1 MFKRKTL
8 GIAAFVLASIACD
21 AANSTVTTRP
31 LWMRDVQI
39 SPDGSSIAFTYKG
52 DIWVVP
58 AAGGMA
64 RQLTATD
71 TYETTPIWSPDSKSI
86 AFSSDRHGN
95 FDIFVVDAQGGRP
108 QRLTSNSAAE
118 TPEAFSPDGKYVY
131 YAAAIQAPATS
142 AMFPTS
148 RMTQLYKVAVAGGA
162 PTQVLGTPVEMLSW
176 TDASGKS
183 FVYQDLKGFE
193 DQWRKHHTSSV
204 SRDIWLYDGTTG
216 KHTNLTDRPGE
227 DRNPVVGGDRL
238 YFLSERSG
246 DDCINLYVAPLAD
259 AKNAKRLTAFK
270 THPVRFLSRAA
281 DGTLCFGYDGEIY
294 TMKDGDKA
302 PRRVEISLMDAD
314 DPIAWKVNV
323 RSGAS
328 SASVAPDGKS
338 VAFSYRG
345 DIFVT
350 SVEYTTTKQITHTPE
365 AEYGMAWAPD
375 GKTLYYTSER
385 DGNATI
391 YSAVMERPDDDINF
405 ENATAIKEERVTD
418 ADSHERARPD
428 ISPDG
433 KKMAFVYDRTKLAV
447 MDLKSKKVKVL
458 TDGTTTPERNGS
470 ISFRWSPDSKWIA
483 LEIVTRKHEPYMDI
497 AIINV
502 ESGEVT
508 NITASG
514 YTDGNPKWVLDGNAI
529 AFVSERYGMRNH
541 ASWGSQD
548 DVFLCFLNQDAYDR
562 YRLSPEDYALYKE
575 VEKRQK
581 KDNDAK
587 ADKKKDKDKKDKK
600 DGDKDAEDDTKVIKV
615 EKDGIQD
622 RIIRLTPM
630 STALTDY
637 AITADG
643 ENMFYISRAQNGL
656 QLWKLDLRKGDHRMV
671 SKIDGGFYF
680 DQDKDGKNL
689 FVIGTSFRKLDPKSD
704 KLTPISYSSTMLL
717 DHAAERTAMFDNM
730 VREEAQR
737 FYEVKMHGVDWKNLT
752 AHYRRFLPYINNNY
766 DYAEMLS
773 ELLGELNVSHTGGR
787 YYASS
792 ASGDRTAALG
802 LLYDMAYTG
811 KGLRVAEVITGGPFD
826 RATSMMAPGMIVEKI
841 NGEEITPAQ
850 DASVLLTDISGK
862 KTLVSIYDPN
872 SGQRWDEVVIPI
884 STGAQN
890 SLLYDRW
897 IRQRAADVD
906 RWSNG
911 RLGYVHIQSMDD
923 GSFRK
928 VYADV
933 LGKYNDR
940 EGIVID
946 VRWNGGGRLHEDVEV
961 FFTGKKYLTQEIR
974 GIETCDMPSRRWNK
988 ASIMLMCEACY
999 SNAHGTP
1006 WVYKHQGIGK
1016 LVGMP
1021 VPGTMTSVNWVTM
1034 QDPSLVYGIPV
1045 IGYRTAEGTFLENS
1059 QLEPDI
1065 RIANDPEVIVTG
1077 EDQQLHRAVDAL
1089 LEQLDAAKAKK

>member
-1 MFKRKTL
+1 MHKRMIL
-8 GIAAFVLASIACD
+8 GLAAALLASLTGS
-21 AANSTVTTRP
+21 AAESTVTTRP

-39 SPDGSSIAFTYKG
+39 SPDGASIAFTYKG

-58 AAGGMA
+58 TQGGMA

-71 TYETTPIWSPDSKSI
+71 YYETTPVWSPDGKSI
-86 AFSSDRHGN
+86 AYACARHGN
-95 FDIFVVDAQGGRP
+95 LDVFMIDVRGGRP

-118 TPEAFSPDGKYVY
+118 TPEAFSPDGKSIYFS
-131 YAAAIQAPATS
+131 AAIQAPATS
-142 AMFPTS
+142 AMFPSS
-148 RMTQLYKVAVAGGA
+148 RMTQLYKVAVCGGA
-162 PTQVLGTPVEMLSW
+162 PEQVLGTPAQLMSW
-176 TDASGKS
+176 TDKTGKS
-183 FVYQDLKGFE
+183 FVYQDVKGFE

-204 SRDIWLYDGTTG
+204 TRDLWLYDGATG
-216 KHTNLTDRPGE
+216 KHTNLTNRAGE
-227 DRNPVVGGDRL
+227 DRNPVVAGDRL
-238 YFLSERSG
+238 YFLSEREG
-246 DDCINLYVAPLAD
+246 DNCINIYTAPLAD
-259 AKNAKRLTAFK
+259 VSKAQRLTAFK
-270 THPVRFLSRAA
+270 GNPVRFLSRGA

-294 TMKDGDKA
+294 TMKDTDKA
-302 PRRVEISLMDAD
+302 PRRVEVSLIDPD
-314 DPIAWKVNV
+314 DPVAEKKKVS
-323 RSGAS
+323 SGAT
-328 SASVAPDGKS
+328 SAAPSPDGKS
-338 VAFSYRG
+338 IAFTYRG
-345 DIFVT
+345 DVFVT

-365 AEYGMAWAPD
+365 AEYGLSWAPD

-385 DGNATI
+385 DGNAAI

-405 ENATAIKEERVTD
+405 ENATAIKESVVVA

-470 ISFRWSPDSKWIA
+470 IGFVWSPDSKWLA
-483 LEIVTRKHEPYMDI
+483 TEIVTRKHEPYMDI

-502 ESGEVT
+502 ETDEII
-508 NITASG
+508 NLTASG
-514 YTDGNPKWVLDGNAI
+514 YTDGNPKWVLDGNAV

-541 ASWGSQD
+541 ASWGSMD
-548 DVFLCFLNQDAYDR
+548 DVFICFLNQDAYDR

-575 VEKRQK
+575 VEKRQNK
-581 KDNDAK
+581 DAK
-587 ADKKKDKDKKDKK
+587 SDKKKSDKKDAKS
-600 DGDKDAEDDTKVIKV
+600 DDDSEEVKAIKV
-615 EKDGIQD
+615 EKDGIID
-622 RIIRLTPM
+622 RIVRVTPM
-630 STALTDY
+630 STAMTDY
-637 AITADG
+637 AVTADG
-643 ENMFYISRAQNGL
+643 DNLYYISRAQDGM

-671 SKIDGGFYF
+671 SKISGGLYF
-680 DQDKDGKNL
+680 TSDKDGKTL
-689 FVIGTSFRKLDPKSD
+689 FVLGSSMRKLDPKSD
-704 KLTPISYSSTMLL
+704 KLTSISYSATMPL

-730 VREEAQR
+730 VREVGQR
-737 FYEVKMHGVDWKNLT
+737 FYVADMHGVDWKNLT

-787 YYASS
+787 YSGSS
-792 ASGDRTAALG
+792 ASGDRTASLG
-802 LLYDMAYTG
+802 LLYDMSYTG
-811 KGLRVAEVITGGPFD
+811 KGLRVAEVLKNGPFD
-826 RATSMMAPGMIVEKI
+826 RAASMLTPGMIIEKI
-841 NGEEITPAQ
+841 NGEEITPTA

-872 SGQRWDEVVIPI
+872 SGQRWDEVVLPI
-884 STGAQN
+884 SASAHNGLMYN
-890 SLLYDRW
+890 RW
-897 IRQRAADVD
+897 VRQRAADVD

-911 RLGYVHIQSMDD
+911 RLGYVHIESMDD
-923 GSFRK
+923 GSFRT
-928 VYADV
+928 VYSDV
-933 LGKYNDR
+933 LGKYNNR

-961 FFTGKKYLTQEIR
+961 FFSGKKYLTQEIR

-988 ASIMLMCEACY
+988 PSIMLMCEACY

-1059 QLEPDI
+1059 QLEPDV
-1065 RIANDPEVIVTG
+1065 RVANDPAVIVTG
-1077 EDQQLHRAVDAL
+1077 EDQQLHRAVEELLHQMDAS
-1089 LEQLDAAKAKK
+1089 KTKK